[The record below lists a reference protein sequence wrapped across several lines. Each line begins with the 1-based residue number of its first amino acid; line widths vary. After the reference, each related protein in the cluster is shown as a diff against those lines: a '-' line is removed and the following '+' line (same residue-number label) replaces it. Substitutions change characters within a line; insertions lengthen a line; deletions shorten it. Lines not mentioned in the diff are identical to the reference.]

1 MDASAPRRYCAH
13 CGTRLASD
21 NKAAACGPCQRAAAE
36 AELSP
41 PQVPP
46 EFWDNDQLRDALVRE
61 RHIGHAVRSYRKHP
75 HHGHREISQEAAARW
90 LSVSQTQ
97 LSRIERGRPVY
108 DLDRLIQWAK
118 KLQIPPELLWFSL
131 PGEGEEDVNRRKF
144 LMASGT
150 TAVIGGIAPASIA
163 PDLGNPQI
171 MDSEECAQWLAWELW
186 NRRTATLNAEEI
198 PPNLRRSLAALP
210 PAGTLILRDAHDNY
224 SFAHPSLVDFFVAQR
239 IFGDLAQGKSGLL
252 TTTQTSHDTDQVIRR
267 FVQHDNA
274 CVPIL
279 SQWMHNGNTP
289 VLRVNSAGI
298 LAKLGEADIADQ
310 VIAVLRQ
317 DTDTR
322 NLYLTAVASRVLSL
336 PWEQAGSLAFGN
348 SQLTSQSAMS
358 SDQAAEYSV
367 QLSQEVRNSQD
378 GAARWCSVVLLSRI
392 AQPVPNLVTNALQE
406 TLRGE
411 QCRENLR
418 AIASALSNADPLQT

>member
-1 MDASAPRRYCAH
+1 M
-13 CGTRLASD
+13 
-21 NKAAACGPCQRAAAE
+21 
-36 AELSP
+36 
-41 PQVPP
+41 
-46 EFWDNDQLRDALVRE
+46 
-61 RHIGHAVRSYRKHP
+61 GHAVRNYRKHP
-75 HHGHREISQEAAARW
+75 YHGNREISQEVACKW

-97 LSRIERGRPVY
+97 LSRIERGGPVY

-131 PGEGEEDVNRRKF
+131 PSEGENEDVNRRNF
-144 LMASGT
+144 LIAGGVSAASAGLLSAT
-150 TAVIGGIAPASIA
+150 TVRDSS
-163 PDLGNPQI
+163 NPNTTLL
-171 MDSEECAQWLAWELW
+171 DGEACAQWLAWELW
-186 NRRTATLNAEEI
+186 NQRAATLNAEEI
-198 PPNLRRSLAALP
+198 PPDVLKSLTELP
-210 PAGTLILRDAHDNY
+210 AAGTLILRDAHENY

-239 IFGDLAQGKSGLL
+239 IFGDLAQGNSGLL

-279 SQWMHNGNTP
+279 SQWMRGGNTP

-298 LAKLGEADIADQ
+298 LAKLGKPDIADQ
-310 VIAVLRQ
+310 VIGVLRQ
-317 DTDTR
+317 DADTR

-336 PWEQAGSLAFGN
+336 PWDQAGELAHG
-348 SQLTSQSAMS
+348 SSHLTAPSAMS
-358 SDQAAEYSV
+358 TDQAAEYAVS
-367 QLSQEVRNSQD
+367 LSREVRNSQD

-392 AQPVPNLVTNALQE
+392 AQPVPTLVTSALQE

-411 QCRENLR
+411 ECRENLR